1 VPFFSE
7 RASMFLLEWIIVRS
21 SCGAALSKISE
32 LVNMDTMLAV
42 GTEAFDRAGNLCGRV
57 YIVLTEG
64 GDSSDSRV
72 VVGIENA
79 DGVPLR
85 VWNLILIKR

>member
-1 VPFFSE
+1 
-7 RASMFLLEWIIVRS
+7 
-21 SCGAALSKISE
+21 
-32 LVNMDTMLAV
+32 
-42 GTEAFDRAGNLCGRV
+42 
-57 YIVLTEG
+57 LTKG

-85 VWNLILIKR
+85 VWNLILIKG